1 MKKNF
6 FKLFKTKKPIIA
18 MVHFPALP
26 GSPLYD
32 EKKGLH
38 FIYQSVEKD
47 LLNLQKAGVDAVM
60 FGNENDRPYELKVNS
75 ATLSTMSY
83 MIGKLSEK
91 ISIPFGVNVLWD
103 PISTIAL
110 AVSTNAKFVREI
122 FTGTYASDM
131 GMWSPN
137 AGKAVRYRNSL
148 GGKDIQMYYNI
159 SAEFANSLDR
169 RTVAERAESTVFSSI
184 PDAILVSGQITG
196 QSAKLEEIKE
206 VRKIIPTIP
215 VLANTGVNLQ
225 NVEEILRIT
234 DGVIIG
240 SSLKINGD
248 TWKNVDLNRA
258 KKFMT
263 KVRSIRKNA

>member
-1 MKKNF
+1 
-6 FKLFKTKKPIIA
+6 

-47 LLNLQKAGVDAVM
+47 LINLQKAGVDAVM

-103 PISTIAL
+103 PMSTIAL

-137 AGKAVRYRNSL
+137 AGEAVRYRNSL

-159 SAEFANSLDR
+159 SAEFAYSLDR
-169 RTVAERAESTVFSSI
+169 RTVAERAESSVFSSI

-196 QSAKLEEIKE
+196 QSAELEEIKE
-206 VRKIIPTIP
+206 VSKIIPSTP

>member
-1 MKKNF
+1 
-6 FKLFKTKKPIIA
+6 

-47 LLNLQKAGVDAVM
+47 LINLQKAGVDAVM

-103 PISTIAL
+103 PMSTIAL

-137 AGKAVRYRNSL
+137 AGEAVRYRNSL

-159 SAEFANSLDR
+159 SAEFAYSLDR

-206 VRKIIPTIP
+206 VSKIIPSTP

-225 NVEEILRIT
+225 NVEQILRIT